1 MLIIGEKLSIIAK
14 RVREAMMKK
23 DKGPIQ
29 EIATRQWK
37 EGSGVIDANIGPAE
51 DGGEDLMQWMVT
63 TIQEVVPLPICLD
76 TTNFKAIEAGLKVH
90 NNQWGRPL
98 INSTSND
105 PERFPILELG
115 AKYNACVI
123 GLTVGKGGLPA
134 DAEERAGIAAEIMGR
149 AMEYGVP
156 LEDLYLDPLVLQI
169 ATSQDHARHVIKA
182 IAMFQEM
189 NDPAMKTVV
198 GLSNISNGCPKTLR
212 PILNKYYF
220 MLLANEGLTAAT
232 EVAILSANYVSAR
245 LKNHYPTLYAS
256 GNGHVA
262 HECILDLRPLKE
274 TSGVTAEDVAK
285 RLMDYGF
292 HAPTLSFPV
301 PGTLMVEP
309 TESETPDELD
319 RFIDAMIAIR
329 REIAQVE
336 RGAWPQDNNP
346 LKNAPHTAESLL
358 GDEWKHPYPRELGAF
373 PVPELRDMKYWPP
386 VGRIDNVWGDRNLF
400 CSCVPVNNA
409 VQEAP

>member
-29 EIATRQWK
+29 EIAVRQWK
-37 EGSGVIDANIGPAE
+37 EGSGMIDANIGPAE

-63 TIQEVVPLPICLD
+63 TIQEVVPLPVCLD

-115 AKYNACVI
+115 AKYNSQVI

-134 DAEERAGIAAEIMGR
+134 DAEERSAIAAEIMGR

-156 LEDLYLDPLVLQI
+156 LEDLFLDPLVLQI

-182 IAMFQEM
+182 IGMFQEM
-189 NDPAMKTVV
+189 NDPPMKTVV
-198 GLSNISNGCPKTLR
+198 GLSNISNGCPKELR

-220 MLLANEGLTAAT
+220 LLLADAG
-232 EVAILSANYVSAR
+232 LSAAIADAHEMAEAVHDKTLVADVLAGKKLSDAKKMAEIHKTLDVIMGR
-245 LKNHYPTLYAS
+245 TLYAHS
-256 GNGHVA
+256 YL
-262 HECILDLRPLKE
+262 E
-274 TSGVTAEDVAK
+274 
-285 RLMDYGF
+285 M
-292 HAPTLSFPV
+292 
-301 PGTLMVEP
+301 
-309 TESETPDELD
+309 
-319 RFIDAMIAIR
+319 
-329 REIAQVE
+329 
-336 RGAWPQDNNP
+336 
-346 LKNAPHTAESLL
+346 
-358 GDEWKHPYPRELGAF
+358 
-373 PVPELRDMKYWPP
+373 
-386 VGRIDNVWGDRNLF
+386 
-400 CSCVPVNNA
+400 
-409 VQEAP
+409 

>member
-37 EGSGVIDANIGPAE
+37 EGSGIIDANIGPAE

-76 TTNFKAIEAGLKVH
+76 TTNASAIEAGLKVH
-90 NNQWGRPL
+90 NNQWGMAL

-115 AKYNACVI
+115 AKYKAQVI

-134 DAEERAGIAAEIMGR
+134 DAGERAAIAAEIMAR

-169 ATSQDHARHVIKA
+169 ATSQDHAKHVIEA
-182 IAMFQEM
+182 IKMFQEM
-189 NDPAMKTVV
+189 NDPPMKTVV
-198 GLSNISNGCPKTLR
+198 GLSNISNGCPKHIR

-220 MLLANEGLTAAT
+220 LMLMNAGLTS
-232 EVAILSANYVSAR
+232 AIADAHEMAEALNEKKLLDNVLAGKKLDDAQKEKEIKKTLDVIMGR
-245 LKNHYPTLYAS
+245 TLYAHS
-256 GNGHVA
+256 YL
-262 HECILDLRPLKE
+262 E
-274 TSGVTAEDVAK
+274 
-285 RLMDYGF
+285 M
-292 HAPTLSFPV
+292 
-301 PGTLMVEP
+301 
-309 TESETPDELD
+309 
-319 RFIDAMIAIR
+319 
-329 REIAQVE
+329 
-336 RGAWPQDNNP
+336 
-346 LKNAPHTAESLL
+346 
-358 GDEWKHPYPRELGAF
+358 
-373 PVPELRDMKYWPP
+373 
-386 VGRIDNVWGDRNLF
+386 
-400 CSCVPVNNA
+400 
-409 VQEAP
+409 

>member
-37 EGSGVIDANIGPAE
+37 EGSGIIDANIGPAE

-76 TTNFKAIEAGLKVH
+76 TTNASALEAGLKVH
-90 NNQWGRPL
+90 NNEWGRPL

-105 PERFPILELG
+105 PERFPILELA
-115 AKYNACVI
+115 AKYNSLII

-134 DAEERAGIAAEIMGR
+134 DAEERAAIAADIMGR

-169 ATSQDHARHVIKA
+169 ATSQDHAVKVIDA
-182 IAMFQEM
+182 IKMFQEM

-198 GLSNISNGCPKTLR
+198 GLSNISNGCPKHIR

-220 MLLANEGLTAAT
+220 LMLMEAGLTSAIADAHEMT
-232 EVAILSANYVSAR
+232 EALNEKKLFDDVRNGKRIDNPEKEKEIKKTLDVIMGN
-245 LKNHYPTLYAS
+245 TLYAHS
-256 GNGHVA
+256 YL
-262 HECILDLRPLKE
+262 E
-274 TSGVTAEDVAK
+274 
-285 RLMDYGF
+285 M
-292 HAPTLSFPV
+292 
-301 PGTLMVEP
+301 
-309 TESETPDELD
+309 
-319 RFIDAMIAIR
+319 
-329 REIAQVE
+329 
-336 RGAWPQDNNP
+336 
-346 LKNAPHTAESLL
+346 
-358 GDEWKHPYPRELGAF
+358 
-373 PVPELRDMKYWPP
+373 
-386 VGRIDNVWGDRNLF
+386 
-400 CSCVPVNNA
+400 
-409 VQEAP
+409 

>member
-37 EGSGVIDANIGPAE
+37 EGSGIIDANIGPAE

-76 TTNFKAIEAGLKVH
+76 TTNASAIEAGLKVH
-90 NNQWGRPL
+90 NNEWGRPL

-115 AKYNACVI
+115 AKYNSQVI

-134 DAEERAGIAAEIMGR
+134 DAEERAGIAAEIMAR

-156 LEDLYLDPLVLQI
+156 LEDLWLDPLVLQI
-169 ATSQDHARHVIKA
+169 ATSQDHAIKVIDA
-182 IAMFQEM
+182 IKMFQEM

-198 GLSNISNGCPKTLR
+198 GLSNISNGCPKPIR

-220 MLLANEGLTAAT
+220 LMLMEAGLTS
-232 EVAILSANYVSAR
+232 AIADAHEMAEALNEKKLFDDVRAGKKIDDPEKEKEIKKTLDVIMGN
-245 LKNHYPTLYAS
+245 TLYAHS
-256 GNGHVA
+256 YL
-262 HECILDLRPLKE
+262 E
-274 TSGVTAEDVAK
+274 
-285 RLMDYGF
+285 M
-292 HAPTLSFPV
+292 
-301 PGTLMVEP
+301 
-309 TESETPDELD
+309 
-319 RFIDAMIAIR
+319 
-329 REIAQVE
+329 
-336 RGAWPQDNNP
+336 
-346 LKNAPHTAESLL
+346 
-358 GDEWKHPYPRELGAF
+358 
-373 PVPELRDMKYWPP
+373 
-386 VGRIDNVWGDRNLF
+386 
-400 CSCVPVNNA
+400 
-409 VQEAP
+409 